1 MKLFSFS
8 DQYKQSFDLESKC
21 VIFFKYIK
29 VCEKKSTRHKTFH
42 DLFPLL
48 TLNIWKLQLPGIQAL
63 EVIKINLAK
72 YPFVV
77 HEKIINNSNFYNLKF
92 VFNFSELEMIKTL
105 FHIWKFVFNF
115 SELGMIKQII
125 LGQVSLQVFRYS
137 LCVFNLVLD
146 CQLPKIWCTIFFT
159 TNILNLN

>member
-1 MKLFSFS
+1 MRN
-8 DQYKQSFDLESKC
+8 
-21 VIFFKYIK
+21 FFHYALKYIK

-42 DLFPLL
+42 DLFSLL

-105 FHIWKFVFNF
+105 FHIWKFMFNF

-125 LGQVSLQVFRYS
+125 LGQVILQVFRYS
-137 LCVFNLVLD
+137 VCVFNLVLD